1 MTGGPADPPGVVGIP
16 GGFWPRNPAWMG
28 SGAAMHRAN
37 TLELGLGSGVDA
49 ERRAASSTESAW
61 RAPPLRGSSSTSY
74 GHRSTGDSGG
84 KGVSARLP
92 FEHTRRRPQSG
103 YGDAR
108 DERAQWEPPRKGTVM
123 PEFMDVH
130 TTMKGVTPEA
140 LTDAHNADLAIQDE
154 EHVNF
159 KHAWA
164 DPESGMVFCLSEAP
178 NAEAVQRIHERAGH
192 PADNIYQ
199 VPVQA

>member
-1 MTGGPADPPGVVGIP
+1 WTVP
-16 GGFWPRNPAWMG
+16 W
-28 SGAAMHRAN
+28 
-37 TLELGLGSGVDA
+37 
-49 ERRAASSTESAW
+49 RRT
-61 RAPPLRGSSSTSY
+61 PVT
-74 GHRSTGDSGG
+74 
-84 KGVSARLP
+84 KGVTSRSP
-92 FEHTRRRPQSG
+92 FQSPLLLRSG
-103 YGDAR
+103 YGRAADQ
-108 DERAQWEPPRKGTVM
+108 RAQWEASERNGTEM

-130 TTMKGVTPEA
+130 TTMQGVTPEA
-140 LTDAHNADLAIQDE
+140 LLEAHNADLAIQDE
-154 EHVNF
+154 EQVNF